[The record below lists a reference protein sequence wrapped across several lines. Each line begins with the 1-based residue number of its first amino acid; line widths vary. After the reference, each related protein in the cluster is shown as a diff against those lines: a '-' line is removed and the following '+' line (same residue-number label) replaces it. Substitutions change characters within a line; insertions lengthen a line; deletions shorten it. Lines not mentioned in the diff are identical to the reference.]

1 MKREIA
7 KAFQGIPAVQDSAM
21 TLFRALPTNQ
31 IESLGPF
38 VFVDF
43 YETKG
48 TKGIGDSPHPHAGI
62 EVISYLLQG
71 ESVHKDSLN
80 LKKLNTTLTRRTRY
94 LLSNLMK
101 TK

>member
-48 TKGIGDSPHPHAGI
+48 TKGIGDSLILMLA
-62 EVISYLLQG
+62 LR
-71 ESVHKDSLN
+71 SLAICC
-80 LKKLNTTLTRRTRY
+80 KERA
-94 LLSNLMK
+94 SIK
-101 TK
+101 TV